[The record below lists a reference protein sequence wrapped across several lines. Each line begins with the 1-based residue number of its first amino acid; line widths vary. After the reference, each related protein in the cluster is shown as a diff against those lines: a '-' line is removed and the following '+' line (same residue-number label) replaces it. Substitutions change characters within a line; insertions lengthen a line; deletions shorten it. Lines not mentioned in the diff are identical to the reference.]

1 MTPAQVDGDEGG
13 VTVGQKLG
21 RNMRW
26 LLMACGPMNLG
37 GAVFAPPSQYLRNVV
52 GIPEAHPLY
61 LWVLSAWL
69 PLLGIAYFWMGWT
82 GRTDRT
88 FMAVGA
94 AGKATFA
101 VILLALWGNGELPMT
116 AGFVGLPDLVLACV
130 FAAWLWRT
138 R

>member
-1 MTPAQVDGDEGG
+1 MEQNR
-13 VTVGQKLG
+13 LG
-21 RNMRW
+21 RGMRW

-37 GAVFAPPSQYLRNVV
+37 GTAVFAPSFPYLRDTV
-52 GIPEAHPLY
+52 GLPDAYPLY
-61 LWVLSAWL
+61 LWVLTAWL
-69 PLLGIAYFWMGWT
+69 PLFGIAYFWMGWT
-82 GRTDRT
+82 GRADRT

-101 VILLALWGNGELPMT
+101 VILLALWWNEELPVT
-116 AGFVGLPDLVLACV
+116 AGLIGLPDLALAGA